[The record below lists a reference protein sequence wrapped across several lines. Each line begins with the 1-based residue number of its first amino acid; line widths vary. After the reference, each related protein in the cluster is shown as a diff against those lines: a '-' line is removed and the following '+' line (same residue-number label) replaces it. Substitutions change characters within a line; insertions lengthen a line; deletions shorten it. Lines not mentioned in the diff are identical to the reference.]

1 VFLLHTNIIYIRG
14 FKSLY
19 HIFLVKYLTF
29 FWISKRSLE
38 SIDLYIDLEID
49 PKGELLNQL
58 FMIVFYKV

>member
-1 VFLLHTNIIYIRG
+1 MILLHVNIITVYNL
-14 FKSLY
+14 KSLY
-19 HIFLVKYLTF
+19 HILLVKKLTF